1 MALRDQPYLPL
12 YVQDFLTDEKLN
24 ECSAE
29 STGVYIRLM
38 CILHKSEEYG
48 AILLK
53 QKDKQTEK
61 QILNFARKLARQMPY
76 DELTI
81 CRALQELFDE
91 GVITIDGDKL
101 LQKRMVKDGYL
112 SEIRAKAGKK
122 GGKGRQLVKGDE
134 EVVQSFAI
142 ANIQAKKQAKKQAN
156 SENEIEYENE
166 DVSNTD
172 ELNIT
177 TTAREAALGAVLSH
191 YQDCIT
197 PTPPSTVAQL
207 LIAYTDELGADVV
220 IHAID
225 EAVNQRKLT
234 WGYIQAILQRYSR
247 EGLNTL
253 AKVEADEAER
263 RKRTDAGTNKPAHK
277 RDWGIRYTVDGRES
291 GGNQ

>member
-1 MALRDQPYLPL
+1 MALRNQPYLPL

-53 QKDKQTEK
+53 QKDKQTDK
-61 QILNFARKLARQMPY
+61 QILNFAKKLAKHMPY

-91 GVITIDGDKL
+91 GVISLEGDKL
-101 LQKRMVKDGYL
+101 FQKRMVKDGYL
-112 SEIRAKAGKK
+112 SDIRSKAGKK
-122 GGKGRQLVKGDE
+122 GGRIRQE
-134 EVVQSFAI
+134 TSAETIASFDFAK
-142 ANIQAKKQAKKQAN
+142 ANFEANQQAKPQAN
-156 SENEIEYENE
+156 SENEIEYEV
-166 DVSNTD
+166 VSNTD
-172 ELNIT
+172 ELKVIN
-177 TTAREAALGAVLSH
+177 AREAVLSAVLSH

-197 PTPPSTVAQL
+197 PTPPSSVSQL
-207 LIAYTDELGADVV
+207 LIAYTDDLGPDVV

-247 EGLNTL
+247 EGLDTL

-263 RKRTDAGTNKPAHK
+263 RKRTDAGESKPAAK

>member
-38 CILHKSEEYG
+38 CIMHKSEEYG
-48 AILLK
+48 TILLK
-53 QKDKQTEK
+53 QKDKQTPE
-61 QILNFARKLARQMPY
+61 QILNFAKKLARQMPY

-91 GVITIDGDKL
+91 GVVSIKGDKL
-101 LQKRMVKDGYL
+101 FQKRMVKDSKL
-112 SEIRAKAGKK
+112 SDIRAKAGKK
-122 GGKGRQLVKGDE
+122 GNSAKQSKEALKE
-134 EVVQSFAI
+134 ETARFAAANPP
-142 ANIQAKKQAKKQAN
+142 ANISAKPPAN
-156 SENEIEYENE
+156 PEIEIESENEIEVVN
-166 DVSNTD
+166 DAD
-172 ELNIT
+172 ELKLT
-177 TTAREAALGAVLSH
+177 VTREAALSAVLSH

-207 LIAYTDELGADVV
+207 LIAYTDELGPDVV
-220 IHAID
+220 NHAID

-247 EGLNTL
+247 EGLDTL
-253 AKVEADEAER
+253 AKVEADERAKSQ
-263 RKRTDAGTNKPAHK
+263 RKSGKQV
-277 RDWGIRYTVDGRES
+277 G
-291 GGNQ
+291 GGNIFAQMIQEGDL